1 MKNRSKAI
9 WAIAAANF
17 RYLVPA
23 YIVTGV
29 FLLVGVYNLIASL
42 TGLIDNNYVDIANY
56 FYVFAVIAPIIIVS
70 RNFKRVMYLN
80 GSKHDFYFGCF
91 LNYVIGAGSISL
103 IDIIIFLIAKNTLGS
118 TLVIWNLVDV
128 FGWWEHGMVIA
139 YVQQFSFLLLI
150 EIFMHTLTS
159 IQNRWYGWVMDII
172 LAAILIVFIPI
183 SELRSLLVQFFNLII
198 FNQRISPQIFSCL
211 FLSVLIYMLYLP
223 ILQRK
228 KI

>member
-17 RYLVPA
+17 QHLVPA

-56 FYVFAVIAPIIIVS
+56 LYVFAVIAPIIIVT
-70 RNFKRVMYLN
+70 RNFKRVMCLN

-91 LNYVIGAGSISL
+91 LNYVIGAGIISL
-103 IDIIIFLIAKNTLGS
+103 IDIIIFLIAKNTIGL

-139 YVQQFSFLLLI
+139 FVQQFSFLLLI

-159 IQNRWYGWVMDII
+159 IQNRWYGWVMDIL

-183 SELRSLLVQFFNLII
+183 SELRSFLVQFFNLII
-198 FNQRISPQIFSCL
+198 FNQRISPQIISCL

-228 KI
+228 EI